1 MEKEI
6 YNICESCAHI
16 MQEKGENIE
25 SLEFDRFSLA
35 FECKSQG
42 LFCEI
47 CGQSL
52 INEDEKEKDLNLL
65 ESALD
70 NKNLKVICFTAP
82 SIRVSL
88 GDEFGFNVGAN
99 VEGKM
104 VSALKQ
110 LGFYNVF
117 DMNTAADFTIIEE
130 ANEFKR
136 RLELHVSLELTV
148 LLISLERLR
157 INL

>member
-16 MQEKGENIE
+16 MQEKGESIE

-52 INEDEKEKDLNLL
+52 INEDEE
-65 ESALD
+65 
-70 NKNLKVICFTAP
+70 
-82 SIRVSL
+82 
-88 GDEFGFNVGAN
+88 
-99 VEGKM
+99 
-104 VSALKQ
+104 
-110 LGFYNVF
+110 
-117 DMNTAADFTIIEE
+117 
-130 ANEFKR
+130 
-136 RLELHVSLELTV
+136 
-148 LLISLERLR
+148 
-157 INL
+157 